1 MPGQALTCS
10 GNFMKSRHSRSRP
23 ADLPAEKTETGFPS
37 ARYFQVHFEYL
48 HETIGELKQQIE
60 TANRQ
65 IAELQQRL
73 LEGQAEAIDLE
84 GQPGNAFTAQ
94 DWRL

>member
-1 MPGQALTCS
+1 
-10 GNFMKSRHSRSRP
+10 MKSRHSRSGP
-23 ADLPAEKTETGFPS
+23 ADSPVDKVESGFPS

-48 HETIGELKQQIE
+48 HESIGELKRQIE
-60 TANRQ
+60 IANRQ

-73 LEGQAEAIDLE
+73 LDTEAKGIELE
-84 GQPGNAFTAQ
+84 GQPGNAFTTQ

>member
-1 MPGQALTCS
+1 
-10 GNFMKSRHSRSRP
+10 MKSRHSRSGP
-23 ADLPAEKTETGFPS
+23 ADSPADKVESGFPS

-48 HETIGELKQQIE
+48 HESIGELKRQIE
-60 TANRQ
+60 IANRQ

-73 LEGQAEAIDLE
+73 LDAEAKGIELE
-84 GQPGNAFTAQ
+84 GKPGNAFTTQ